1 MGTTLTLSELESFDS
16 HASRRG
22 NERRFLCPLCGAE
35 KPRDASHRSLAVNSS
50 TGEWK
55 CHRCDSSGKLKEFW
69 EDGEDF
75 TSKRHRQQASLER
88 KFSARPQ
95 PQKDKD
101 EIPDWIPEIYAKM
114 RTAFGDGMNPAA
126 AYLHGRGIPYHIAR
140 KAGCGFAKEW
150 KAGGGAAR
158 RVVFPVWDGGRLV
171 AIQGRLIDEDEKGG
185 IKAITRGPK
194 SQGLFLSQPDALA
207 LPLVVVCEGP
217 IDALS
222 LAACGVPAVATCGKS
237 WPSGLPKALA
247 FRRVGIG
254 YDSDG
259 PGEEAAAKL
268 TTALESFGAFVVRVC
283 PPSGKDWNE
292 YLCAVGSEMMRQAL
306 ASIIA
311 SGEQLW
317 LPPAASLLEP
327 EPEPEAIPD
336 PPDWT
341 PPAPLRVMESDWVPN
356 ETCRNCGSPLTW
368 TREDECC
375 VETIPADDLW
385 TDFEGR
391 VCCGFCNWPQP
402 GK

>member
-69 EDGEDF
+69 EDREDF

-101 EIPDWIPEIYAKM
+101 EIPGWIPEAYAKT

-126 AYLHGRGIPYHIAR
+126 AYLRGRGIPYHIAH
-140 KAGCGFAKEW
+140 KAGCGFEKYW
-150 KAGGGAAR
+150 KAGGETAR

-171 AIQGRLIDEDEKGG
+171 AIQGRLIDEKGG

-194 SQGLFLSQPDALA
+194 SQGLFLTQPDALA
-207 LPLVVVCEGP
+207 LPLVVVCEAP

-222 LAACGVPAVATCGKS
+222 LAACDVPAVATCGKS

-268 TTALESFGAFVVRVC
+268 TAALESFGAFAFRLL

-292 YLCAVGSEMMRQAL
+292 YLCAAGSETMRQAL
-306 ASIIA
+306 ASIIGA
-311 SGEQLW
+311 NGNQLC
-317 LPPAASLLEP
+317 LPPAGGLDPDQEP
-327 EPEPEAIPD
+327 E
-336 PPDWT
+336 DWT
-341 PPAPLRVMESDWVPN
+341 PPLPVPRVMESDWQPA
-356 ETCRNCGSPLTW
+356 ELCRNCGAALTLS
-368 TREDECC
+368 REDECWI
-375 VETIPADDLW
+375 ETKLADDVW
-385 TDFEGR
+385 MDGDGR
-391 VCCGFCNWPQP
+391 VCCGVCDFPQP
-402 GK
+402 EDS